1 MDFIELALNDPM
13 FSSREEAILSWI
25 LIIAGIIAF
34 MIYVVRHSVWWQ
46 NRKNK
51 KETEGLD

>member
-25 LIIAGIIAF
+25 LIIIGIIAF
-34 MIYVVRHSVWWQ
+34 MIYVVCHSVWWQ
-46 NRKNK
+46 NRRNK
-51 KETEGLD
+51 KETKGLD

>member
-1 MDFIELALNDPM
+1 MDFIELILNDPM

-25 LIIAGIIAF
+25 LIIAGIIAL
-34 MIYVVRHSVWWQ
+34 MVYVIYHSEWWQ

-51 KETEGLD
+51 KETGELD